1 MNNKFSPNIARW
13 FRYVARGILLL
24 VTGFWFVFALL
35 SGAEDY
41 GGGLNGL
48 LQNLPNALPWLLLL
62 VFNFPVWK
70 WEFVGGLSI
79 MLIGLFFS
87 FFFDLW
93 ETDWGG
99 LFIIF
104 VPIELVGLMFIACW
118 WLDRHPKQ
126 RVEVNS

>member
-1 MNNKFSPNIARW
+1 
-13 FRYVARGILLL
+13 
-24 VTGFWFVFALL
+24 
-35 SGAEDY
+35 
-41 GGGLNGL
+41 
-48 LQNLPNALPWLLLL
+48 
-62 VFNFPVWK
+62 
-70 WEFVGGLSI
+70 